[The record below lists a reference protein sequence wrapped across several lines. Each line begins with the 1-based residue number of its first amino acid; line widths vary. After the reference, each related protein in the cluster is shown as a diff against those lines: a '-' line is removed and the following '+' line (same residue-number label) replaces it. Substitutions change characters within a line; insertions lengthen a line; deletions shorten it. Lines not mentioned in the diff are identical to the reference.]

1 MQDRQDAQREEQGY
15 DERLWAPWWLWL
27 IAALFALSLAL
38 AYGFPLGAGWGVVA
52 GLASGGVAAWGLV
65 ASAARVRVAGGV
77 LHAGRARLPLSAAGP
92 VEPLDAERARRLRGP
107 EADPAAYTLIRGW
120 VPTGVRVD
128 VDDPADPTPYWYV
141 STRRPEALA
150 AALEAARGREQGR

>member
-1 MQDRQDAQREEQGY
+1 MRDRGQDQRAEQGY

-27 IAALFALSLAL
+27 IAALFALSVAL
-38 AYGFPLGAGWGVVA
+38 AYGFPLGTGWGLVA
-52 GLASGGVAAWGLV
+52 GLVAGGVAAWGLV

-77 LHAGRARLPLSAAGP
+77 LHAGRARLPLSAAGL
-92 VEPLDAERARRLRGP
+92 VVPLDAEQARRLRGP

-128 VDDPADPTPYWYV
+128 VDDPADFTPYWYV

-150 AALEAARGREQGR
+150 AALEEAQRRA

>member
-1 MQDRQDAQREEQGY
+1 MQDRRQDQRDEQGY

-27 IAALFALSLAL
+27 LAALFALSVGL
-38 AYGFPLGAGWGVVA
+38 AYGFPLGAGWGLLA
-52 GLASGGVAAWGLV
+52 GLASGAAAAWGLV
-65 ASAARVRVAGGV
+65 ASAARVRVAGRV
-77 LHAGRARLPLSAAGP
+77 LQAGRARLPLSAAGL
-92 VEPLDAERARRLRGP
+92 VVPLDAEQARRLRGP

-128 VDDPADPTPYWYV
+128 VNDPGDPTPYWYV

-150 AALEAARGREQGR
+150 SALEAARRA

>member
-1 MQDRQDAQREEQGY
+1 VQDGGRAPGRERGY

-27 IAALFALSLAL
+27 LAALFALSVAL
-38 AYGFPLGAGWGVVA
+38 AYGFPLGAGWGLVA
-52 GLASGGVAAWGLV
+52 GLASGGAAAWGLV

-77 LHAGRARLPLSAAGP
+77 LQAGRARLPLSAAGL
-92 VEPLDAERARRLRGP
+92 VVPLDAEQARRLRGP

-128 VDDPADPTPYWYV
+128 VNDPGDPTPYWYI
-141 STRRPEALA
+141 SSRRPEALA
-150 AALEAARGREQGR
+150 AALEAPRRA